1 MATPKKITPAQ
12 YVILKRKGKTQGKN
26 FIVTAKATPAATRKA
41 PRIQPKPAARTEVT
55 PAAWIQIKTPQAPA
69 MVKATAPAAIVKTD
83 GGAVRS
89 FVATVSP
96 AAIQQTT
103 AAARNLSTGVDNV
116 VKSFDTAQINQSMNQ
131 AQAAD
136 ISAQLDEQEPAGMDK
151 KKMIIIGALAAAGLG
166 AFLFF
171 RRK

>member
-12 YVILKRKGKTQGKN
+12 YVILKRKGKTKGKN
-26 FIVTAKATPAATRKA
+26 FIVTAQSPAATRKA
-41 PRIQPKPAARTEVT
+41 PRIQPKPAQRSQVT
-55 PAAWIQIKTPQAPA
+55 KSAWIQIKTPQAPA
-69 MVKATAPAAIVKTD
+69 TVKTAAPAAVVKTD

-103 AAARNLSTGVDNV
+103 AAVRNLSTGVDDV

-136 ISAQLDEQEPAGMDK
+136 ISAQLDQQEPAAMDK
-151 KKMIIIGALAAAGLG
+151 KKILIIGVLAAAGLG
-166 AFLFF
+166 AFFFF